1 MSKTGKNILLPGA
14 PSTKIGNNAAISLFN
29 NFQKGNEN
37 PSFEELLPSDV
48 EEDGEVYSILGSFA
62 YYLATNPPKN
72 RTTNNLLVA
81 ETVQL
86 YFGKV
91 KEQLKIKFPKAVDW
105 KTESEWYS
113 SMLKNLKDATERNK
127 SFNC

>member
-29 NFQKGNEN
+29 NFQKENEY

-62 YYLATNPPKN
+62 
-72 RTTNNLLVA
+72 
-81 ETVQL
+81 
-86 YFGKV
+86 
-91 KEQLKIKFPKAVDW
+91 
-105 KTESEWYS
+105 
-113 SMLKNLKDATERNK
+113 
-127 SFNC
+127 